1 MFVLFVEVATR
12 GNKQQ
17 KKKEEEL
24 QCVATTQGQRRRNRD
39 KNNNNNNKGSKGK
52 AVERIELQSPS
63 LGVQAF
69 FQTFEV
75 QARIEVHEA

>member
-39 KNNNNNNKGSKGK
+39 KNNNNNKGSKGK
-52 AVERIELQSPS
+52 AMERIELQSPS
-63 LGVQAF
+63 LGVQVF